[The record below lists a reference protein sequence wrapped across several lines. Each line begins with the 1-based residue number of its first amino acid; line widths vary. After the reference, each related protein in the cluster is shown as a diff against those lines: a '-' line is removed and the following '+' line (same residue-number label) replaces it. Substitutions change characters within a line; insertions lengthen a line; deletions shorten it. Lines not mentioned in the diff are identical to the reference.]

1 MREAQSTDPAHF
13 PVPVGPHGPRHG
25 TSALGSAVPLGTRGR
40 PAGCAV
46 PGVRPHRLWQRHGRH
61 GEAGAGQRH
70 PHPGPAGGEWA
81 AAVHAVQDPGGGPAG
96 GPQADPGGPALGPS
110 RQGNPGSRAPSADP
124 KDIPGGPGQ
133 AALAGQ
139 QASQYRQGPAGPAPG
154 IPATAAP
161 QPARQVLP
169 GGRDLP
175 DQLHPE
181 PHPCLGQ
188 AEEETVTKQ
197 GPGQPCTPA
206 PGAAHVT
213 CQLGGRLQGR
223 QLATHQV

>member
-1 MREAQSTDPAHF
+1 MQALPPTLPSMAPSL
-13 PVPVGPHGPRHG
+13 VGVEGPW
-25 TSALGSAVPLGTRGR
+25 ALLSSVFFA
-40 PAGCAV
+40 
-46 PGVRPHRLWQRHGRH
+46 
-61 GEAGAGQRH
+61 
-70 PHPGPAGGEWA
+70 
-81 AAVHAVQDPGGGPAG
+81 
-96 GPQADPGGPALGPS
+96 ADPGGPALGPS

-124 KDIPGGPGQ
+124 KDIPGVSEALSEVGRVAGVGRARSLAHGGSCRLVFPQGPGQ
-133 AALAGQ
+133 AALAWQ

>member
-96 GPQADPGGPALGPS
+96 GPQGGQHSSPA
-110 RQGNPGSRAPSADP
+110 RER
-124 KDIPGGPGQ
+124 
-133 AALAGQ
+133 
-139 QASQYRQGPAGPAPG
+139 PAPG
-154 IPATAAP
+154 DSEEVPSTQRRSWTSPGNPPPA
-161 QPARQVLP
+161 L
-169 GGRDLP
+169 L
-175 DQLHPE
+175 L
-181 PHPCLGQ
+181 
-188 AEEETVTKQ
+188 
-197 GPGQPCTPA
+197 A
-206 PGAAHVT
+206 PGALPA
-213 CQLGGRLQGR
+213 GGFSCACCEDSHDSARHEGVYPPSPLQPFEPR
-223 QLATHQV
+223 SLIQKQTFPPLRADRPQEASQTWPSEEVVDHRCKPSPRPCPLWHPLWWV